1 MGLRSDCWGAGALG
15 LGLWWAAASCM
26 ASSGAVPSTSP
37 VEAQTQS
44 TPGVDDERLLP
55 QRWQRDAALGLG
67 LVLLS
72 ATLDRPG
79 RDFAQDHG
87 DRGGVKALANF
98 GNALPVIALGG
109 AGLAALA
116 SSDPRLSR
124 TGWAAVQAGGAGVLG
139 GLALKH
145 ALGRARPDSPG
156 ASPGDFFSVNGNRSD
171 SSMPSIHTAAM
182 WGAVTP
188 FAKEYDQP
196 WLYGVAALTNFARVA
211 KNRHWV
217 SDTVAG
223 SLLGYGLGTLA
234 WRWNRRGSG
243 VTSSFFVH
251 PRGVVLNLNY

>member
-1 MGLRSDCWGAGALG
+1 MGLRSKGWGAGALG
-15 LGLWWAAASCM
+15 LGLLWATTTCVASNE
-26 ASSGAVPSTSP
+26 AVPDP
-37 VEAQTQS
+37 KPADLPIQA
-44 TPGVDDERLLP
+44 GLNADDGRLLP
-55 QRWQRDAALGLG
+55 QRWPQDVALGLG

-72 ATLDRPG
+72 ATLDRSG
-79 RDFAQDHG
+79 QEFAQDHG
-87 DRGGVKALANF
+87 GKGSVKTLANI
-98 GNALPVIALGG
+98 GDALPLIALGG
-109 AGLAALA
+109 AGLAAMG

-145 ALGRARPDSPG
+145 ALGRSRPDVPG
-156 ASPGDFFSVNGNRSD
+156 ASPGDFFSDNGNRGD
-171 SSMPSIHTAAM
+171 SSMPSIHTAAV

-211 KNRHWV
+211 KNKHWV

-234 WRWNRRGSG
+234 WRWNRRQAG
-243 VTSSFFVH
+243 VVSSLVVH
-251 PRGVVLNLNY
+251 PRGVLVHLSY